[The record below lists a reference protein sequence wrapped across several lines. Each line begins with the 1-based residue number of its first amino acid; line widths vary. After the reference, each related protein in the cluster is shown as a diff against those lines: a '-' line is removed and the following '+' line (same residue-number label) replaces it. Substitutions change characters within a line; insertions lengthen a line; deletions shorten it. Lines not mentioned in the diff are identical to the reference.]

1 MRLALICRNFNA
13 GGGVSRDAFM
23 FAGAL
28 RELGVDIEC
37 YCDPSVSTPLDGVT
51 LHAVESIH
59 SRLPERFASPLAHA
73 SFSYRAT
80 RSLKRNR
87 ARYDVVY
94 TIGTDAWEADV
105 VRVHAVQRGQNKRW
119 PERAGRSAK
128 GAALRAR
135 ISPVTRP
142 LNGVERVIQRRQF
155 AVRSR
160 RLVAVADEVQ
170 TDLQDMYGVPENV
183 IDVIPCPIDFR
194 AIRTAATAG
203 LRERLNLESSARV
216 VLFIGNDFDRKG
228 LDEAIR
234 VVARLD
240 RDAHLVVVGFG
251 HAEPFRGLAKE
262 LGVAAR
268 VHFLG
273 HATGP
278 EPFLRDAD
286 VLLLPTR
293 EDVWGTILIEAM
305 AAGVPIVTTAIA
317 GAAPVI
323 AAAGAGFVVSDYTTD
338 AFTAPVARLL
348 DDAALRRQLGGK
360 GVGAAEAYDAHRM
373 APKLYSILERAVGA

>member
-28 RELGVDIEC
+28 RGLGVDIEC

-51 LHAVESIH
+51 LHDVETIH
-59 SRLPERFASPLAHA
+59 SRVPERFATPLAHA
-73 SFSYRAT
+73 SFSYRAA
-80 RSLKRNR
+80 RSLERNR

-94 TIGTDAWEADV
+94 TIGADAWEGDV

-128 GAALRAR
+128 AAPLRAR
-135 ISPVTRP
+135 IAPVTRP
-142 LNGVERVIQRRQF
+142 LNGVERLIQRRQF
-155 AVRSR
+155 AARPRR
-160 RLVAVADEVQ
+160 RLVAVADEVR

-194 AIRTAATAG
+194 AVRTAATAG

-216 VLFIGNDFDRKG
+216 VLFVGNDFDRKG

-234 VVARLD
+234 VVARFHQ
-240 RDAHLVVVGFG
+240 AHLVVVGLG
-251 HAEPFRGLAKE
+251 REEPFERLAKK
-262 LGVAAR
+262 LGAAAR

-273 HATGP
+273 HVTGP

-286 VLLLPTR
+286 LLLLPTR
-293 EDVWGTILIEAM
+293 EDVWGTILVEAM
-305 AAGVPIVTTAIA
+305 AAGLPIVTTAIA
-317 GAAPVI
+317 GAAPAI

-338 AFTAPVARLL
+338 AFAGPVARLL
-348 DDAALRRQLGGK
+348 DDAALCRELGER
-360 GVGAAEAYDAHRM
+360 GVGAAEAYDAHRL
-373 APKLYSILERAVGA
+373 APRLYSILERAVGA